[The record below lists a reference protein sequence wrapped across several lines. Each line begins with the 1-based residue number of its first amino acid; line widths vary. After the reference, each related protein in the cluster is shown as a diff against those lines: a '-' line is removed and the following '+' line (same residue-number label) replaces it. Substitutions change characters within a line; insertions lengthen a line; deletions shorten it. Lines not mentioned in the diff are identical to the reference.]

1 MTFTKTASHRRTFLQ
16 TAVAVALSA
25 GLWGTAS
32 AQQEIKIGH
41 VGEPGSIFQKSADE
55 FARRANAKLGG
66 KAKVVAYGSSQL
78 GGDKEMIQK
87 VKLGTLDMAV
97 PSTVMSSEVDLFGIF
112 EMPYIVKDRKHM
124 ARIEKDVFW
133 PMLAPAA
140 EKKGVKVVAV
150 WENGTRHITNSKRP
164 IKAPADLQGIKLRVP
179 EGKWR
184 VKMFQAY
191 GANPSPM
198 KFSELFTALQ
208 TGVMD
213 GQENPF
219 TQIYSAKLQEVQKF
233 LSLSGHVYTPAYVI
247 TGKSFAALPADVR
260 KILEDTAKETQA
272 FVYETAAKDED
283 DLLQQAEGRRHAGQR
298 SRQGRLH
305 QGERRHLRGVRQGSR
320 GRQGGDRQGRRPRQV
335 IREQPQEHERRRGGA
350 AGCLVAPFS
359 RALWPAARVGRRRAD
374 GDPRRRSHDRR
385 RRSAPSGSRC
395 PGTTSSRRCCWR
407 G

>member
-1 MTFTKTASHRRTFLQ
+1 MTFTRTTPHRRSFLQ

-25 GLWGTAS
+25 ALWGTAS

-198 KFSELFTALQ
+198 KFSEVFTALQ

-219 TQIYSAKLQEVQKF
+219 TQIYSAKFQEAQKY
-233 LSLSGHVYTPAYVI
+233 LSLTGHVYTPAYVI
-247 TGKSFAALPADVR
+247 VGTKKFATLPADVR
-260 KILEDTAKETQA
+260 KVLEDTAKETQA
-272 FVYETAAKDED
+272 FVYEYAEKDDTA
-283 DLLQQAEGRRHAGQR
+283 LLEK
-298 SRQGRLH
+298 LK
-305 QGERRHLRGVRQGSR
+305 
-320 GRQGGDRQGRRPRQV
+320 
-335 IREQPQEHERRRGGA
+335 A
-350 AGCLVAPFS
+350 AGMQVNTPNKDAFIAASKPVYDEFAKEVAGS
-359 RALWPAARVGRRRAD
+359 KEVIDRAIALGK
-374 GDPRRRSHDRR
+374 
-385 RRSAPSGSRC
+385 
-395 PGTTSSRRCCWR
+395 
-407 G
+407 